1 MNFPLPGFVRP
12 EKNIV
17 HILTSIKPAKTQF
30 VTLTFSICLL
40 AGAAKTLA
48 FDLQELAAPPQTQLS
63 WVGKHIVQNG
73 MPMQI
78 LQLQSS
84 LPQAELLR
92 FYRQEWE
99 AFHKPGERSS
109 ITRDVGEWRMLS
121 TLVDAHHVVLQLKRE
136 GSQLTGFLSSTPLDT
151 RTEQSSITTQF
162 PRQSGSQL
170 ISSTESNDGGVKATT
185 LILQNRYSLRDSHNF
200 YKTALQREGWKL
212 ARSNVARGTAVML
225 FDSPSG
231 SLQLAM
237 RRDKDKTFIFA
248 NLRSE
253 EI

>member
-1 MNFPLPGFVRP
+1 MTLVAS
-12 EKNIV
+12 V
-17 HILTSIKPAKTQF
+17 SLLT
-30 VTLTFSICLL
+30 
-40 AGAAKTLA
+40 GAANTLA
-48 FDLQELAAPPQTQLS
+48 FDLQQLATPPQTQLS

-92 FYRQEWE
+92 FYRQEWQ

-121 TLVDAHHVVLQLKRE
+121 TLVDAHHIVLQLKRE
-136 GSQLTGFLSSTPLDT
+136 AGQLTGFLSAIPLDT
-151 RTEQSSITTQF
+151 RTEQSSITKQF
-162 PRQSGSQL
+162 PRQNGSQL
-170 ISSTESNDGGVKATT
+170 ISSTESNDGNAKATT

-200 YKTALQREGWKL
+200 YKTALQRKGWKL
-212 ARSNVARGTAVML
+212 SRSDVSRGTAVML
-225 FDSPSG
+225 FDRTSG

-237 RRDKDKTFIFA
+237 RRDKDMTFIFA
-248 NLRSE
+248 NLRGE